1 MARKRRQNKIAESRL
16 ALPLAAIYGVL
27 TCLAYGV
34 AEKQLWVQLA
44 CLSAS
49 TLLMAALNNINALIR
64 VYSRMVSCSFLF
76 LSVMA
81 IFLLPSMKTA
91 IVQLCLIGFYLSTFK
106 SYLNTSATGW
116 IFYAFFSLGMASIVF
131 VQILYFVPILWL
143 LIIIN
148 IKSFSLRGFVASILG
163 LMIPYWLICGYFLYT
178 KDYSTVIRHFRSLG
192 EFAPLGGFQLLTQ
205 HQLITLAWVIF
216 LFIVGMIHFIRN
228 SYYDKI
234 RTRMFFEVFITIGI
248 CCIVFLVLQPQYYNC
263 LTGMLIVNTAPL
275 IGHFI
280 ALTQTKFTNFS
291 FHLILLITVL
301 LTFYNIW
308 MPSMIF

>member
-1 MARKRRQNKIAESRL
+1 
-16 ALPLAAIYGVL
+16 
-27 TCLAYGV
+27 
-34 AEKQLWVQLA
+34 
-44 CLSAS
+44 
-49 TLLMAALNNINALIR
+49 
-64 VYSRMVSCSFLF
+64 
-76 LSVMA
+76 
-81 IFLLPSMKTA
+81 
-91 IVQLCLIGFYLSTFK
+91 
-106 SYLNTSATGW
+106 
-116 IFYAFFSLGMASIVF
+116 
-131 VQILYFVPILWL
+131 
-143 LIIIN
+143 
-148 IKSFSLRGFVASILG
+148 
-163 LMIPYWLICGYFLYT
+163 MIPYWLICGYFLYT

-205 HQLITLAWVIF
+205 HQLITLAWIIF

-248 CCIVFLVLQPQYYNC
+248 CCIVFLVLQPQHYNC